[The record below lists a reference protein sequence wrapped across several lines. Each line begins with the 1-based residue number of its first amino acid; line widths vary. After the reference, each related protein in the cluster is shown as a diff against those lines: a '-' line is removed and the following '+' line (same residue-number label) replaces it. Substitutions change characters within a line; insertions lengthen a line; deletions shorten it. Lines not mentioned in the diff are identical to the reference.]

1 MNKPNK
7 TKHLDTE
14 MLLKVKGWESKM
26 GKGGQLYGDR
36 QKLNSWW

>member
-14 MLLKVKGWESKM
+14 MEGGGLGEGDMS
-26 GKGGQLYGDR
+26 KGGQLYGDGR
-36 QKLNSWW
+36 KLNSWW